1 MIKIWNETPKEPKY
15 FLRFITDKDWKDRAS
30 IIIVDKN
37 GVKVDSGTILSF
49 NEKGQIELY
58 AGVNNKAASELGL
71 TLKKNG
77 RITFTTK

>member
-71 TLKKNG
+71 TLDDDNCVVL
-77 RITFTTK
+77 TLQ

>member
-1 MIKIWNETPKEPKY
+1 MIEIWKEKLEEPQY
-15 FLRFITDKDWKDRAS
+15 FLRFIKDKEWKDRAS

-77 RITFTTK
+77 RIAFTTK

>member
-1 MIKIWNETPKEPKY
+1 MT
-15 FLRFITDKDWKDRAS
+15 S
-30 IIIVDKN
+30 
-37 GVKVDSGTILSF
+37 SF

-58 AGVNNKAASELGL
+58 AGINNKAASELGL